1 MSSIPSFPIPIN
13 RFVGIYLEGGSPM
26 QFLYWLIFLIAI
38 GIAIFAVQ
46 NSSAPSVIIK
56 FLIWKFE
63 TSLVYTILGSI
74 VLGILLTLLF
84 WISRALRASFRPKIT
99 DQKIPSN

>member
-1 MSSIPSFPIPIN
+1 
-13 RFVGIYLEGGSPM
+13 M
-26 QFLYWLIFLIAI
+26 QFFYWFIFLMAI

-46 NSSAPSVIIK
+46 NSSAPAVIIK

-74 VLGILLTLLF
+74 VLGILLTFLF
-84 WISRALRASFRPKIT
+84 WIPRTLRTSFQSKKP
-99 DQKIPSN
+99 DQKIPSPLP